1 MKRNEGKRTQVFT
14 RRALLVAA
22 GELGVLGA
30 LGARL
35 YQVQVVEGARY
46 ATLAEDNRVSTRLI
60 AAVRGRLFDRFGTVL
75 AGNRSNWRAMLIAE
89 QTSDVEA
96 TLDNFSRLLPLADHE
111 RARIERE
118 LRRHRRF
125 VPVVVRDF
133 LSWEEMARIE
143 VNAPDLPGI
152 EVDVGATREYPY
164 GATLAHVVGYVA
176 PPNEQDVAADPM
188 LALPGLR
195 VGRAGVERFHDRI
208 LRGRA
213 GTEELE
219 VNSVG
224 RVIREVDH
232 HEGTPGAEIGLT
244 LDAGLQQRVLARLG
258 DESASAV
265 VMDCRNGE
273 VLAMATNPSFDP
285 SLFNSGVSQAQW
297 IEWTSNRR
305 APLINKAV
313 AGLYPPGSTFKPVV
327 AMAALEAGVVD
338 PHEKINCPGYFD
350 LGDSRFHC
358 WKLGGH
364 GPLDLRGALKNSC
377 DVYFYEMAHR
387 LGIDRIAAMAQR
399 FGLGV
404 DLGIELPDA
413 RAGVVPTKDW
423 RQLQKRH
430 WNPGDTIVHGI
441 GQGVLHLTPLSLAV
455 MASRVATGNMVKP
468 HLTRSID
475 GAAQKGGRA
484 EDWPSM
490 GLSDRYFAAI
500 REGMWQVVNTPDG
513 SGRIARLDIPGVQ
526 MAGKTGSAQVRRVS
540 REQREHG
547 FNSENLPWEYRP
559 HALFICFAPFDAPRY
574 AVAVVVEHGNAG
586 ASAAA
591 PIARDIMTDTL
602 LRDPV
607 NHREAPAGGDG
618 AGRPVYDQP
627 PPPAAKGPR

>member
-1 MKRNEGKRTQVFT
+1 M
-14 RRALLVAA
+14 
-22 GELGVLGA
+22 
-30 LGARL
+30 
-35 YQVQVVEGARY
+35 
-46 ATLAEDNRVSTRLI
+46 
-60 AAVRGRLFDRFGTVL
+60 
-75 AGNRSNWRAMLIAE
+75 
-89 QTSDVEA
+89 
-96 TLDNFSRLLPLADHE
+96 
-111 RARIERE
+111 
-118 LRRHRRF
+118 
-125 VPVVVRDF
+125 
-133 LSWEEMARIE
+133 
-143 VNAPDLPGI
+143 
-152 EVDVGATREYPY
+152 
-164 GATLAHVVGYVA
+164 
-176 PPNEQDVAADPM
+176 
-188 LALPGLR
+188 
-195 VGRAGVERFHDRI
+195 
-208 LRGRA
+208 
-213 GTEELE
+213 
-219 VNSVG
+219 
-224 RVIREVDH
+224 
-232 HEGTPGAEIGLT
+232 
-244 LDAGLQQRVLARLG
+244 LARLG